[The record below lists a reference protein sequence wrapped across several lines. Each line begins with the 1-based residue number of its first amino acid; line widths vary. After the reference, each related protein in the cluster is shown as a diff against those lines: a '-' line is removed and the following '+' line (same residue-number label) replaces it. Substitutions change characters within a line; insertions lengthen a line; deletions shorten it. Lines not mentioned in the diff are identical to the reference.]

1 MIDAEETRIER
12 FRRLI
17 VLQYQ
22 DHPTGCG
29 ESFDEILCWEIHE
42 NGQTFSWLAHKWR
55 ISLPTLGDVIAD
67 HCRGLEP
74 DPCVQH
80 ETQSLREDI

>member
-1 MIDAEETRIER
+1 MRIVTEESHIKR
-12 FRRLI
+12 FRRFI
-17 VLQYQ
+17 EEQYE

-29 ESFDEILCWEIHE
+29 NSFDEILCWEIHE
-42 NGQTFSWLAHKWR
+42 NGQTFIWLASKWG

-74 DPCVQH
+74 DPIVKH
-80 ETQSLREDI
+80 G